1 MPCSNLL
8 VEEVEVCI
16 GSSTPEGQPPPVQV
30 IVSLKITT
38 EAAECVAVVLSSEN
52 SVLNLGVVCP
62 SLSSLLL
69 SACLTLPVAGVRS
82 PVYNVCL
89 ICVGAVCHSVC
100 FVPSKGLCSVFIAS
114 CGKGMKD
121 SSEKSLIGFPK
132 GFSH

>member
-1 MPCSNLL
+1 MLCSNLL
-8 VEEVEVCI
+8 VEEAEVCI

-69 SACLTLPVAGVRS
+69 FACLTLPVAGVRS

-100 FVPSKGLCSVFIAS
+100 FCPQQRALLCVYCI
-114 CGKGMKD
+114 MW
-121 SSEKSLIGFPK
+121 ERNEGFFREIFNR
-132 GFSH
+132 FSQGI